1 VRVAFVCRNFNLRGG
16 VSRDAYLFARQLVEL
31 GADVHVYGNAQ
42 TSTPEAGMAFHGVP
56 TRRLFGSERLG
67 PPAEHGL
74 FAYRATQ
81 AIRRRRRDYDV
92 VYVTGT
98 EAWEQDAVRVHAVV
112 KAENRRWPERG
123 GRHFKAARARARL
136 GLLTRPQNVL
146 ERSIQRHQFRNRR
159 FRRLV
164 AATEEVRDDLCTMFR
179 VSAGDIDVLPYPI
192 DVEAIRTAPPAGVR
206 SSFRLGLDDVV
217 LLFLGND
224 FYRKGLDESVRVL
237 AQLPPNTHLV
247 VVGSGDTSRY
257 TRLSEQ
263 LGVAARVHF
272 AGATETPEG
281 FLKDADVFFLPTRE
295 DVWGIAL
302 IEAMAAGVP
311 VVTSAAAGASSIVR
325 EAGAGIVVD
334 DYETR
339 SFVEALRALVTDPER
354 RHSLGARGP
363 VAAGVFDARH
373 LAPRLVSALERAAHH
388 T

>member
-1 VRVAFVCRNFNLRGG
+1 MRVAFVCQNFNLRGG
-16 VSRDAYLFARQLVEL
+16 VSRDAYLFARHLIEL

-42 TSTPEAGMAFHGVP
+42 TSTPTAGVTFHGVP

-67 PPAEHGL
+67 PTSEHGL

-92 VYVTGT
+92 VYVTGA

-136 GLLTRPQNVL
+136 GLLTRPQNML
-146 ERSIQRHQFRNRR
+146 ERSIQRHQFRDRR

-164 AATEEVRDDLCTMFR
+164 AVTEEVRDDLCTMYR
-179 VSAGDIDVLPYPI
+179 VSAADIDVLPCPI
-192 DVEAIRTAPPAGVR
+192 DLEAIRAAPQAGVR
-206 SSFRLGLDDVV
+206 SSFGLEVDDVV

-237 AQLPPNTHLV
+237 AHLPPNTHLV
-247 VVGSGDTSRY
+247 VVGSGDTSAY
-257 TRLSEQ
+257 ARLSEQ

-281 FLKDADVFFLPTRE
+281 FVKDADVLFLPTRE

-302 IEAMAAGVP
+302 VEAMAAGVP
-311 VVTSAAAGASSIVR
+311 VVTSAAAGASSVVR
-325 EAGAGIVVD
+325 EAGAGVVVD
-334 DYETR
+334 DYATCA
-339 SFVEALRALVTDPER
+339 FVEALRAVVTDPDQ

-363 VAAGVFDARH
+363 AGAAVFDARR
-373 LAPRLVSALERAAHH
+373 LAPRLVSTLERAAHDA
-388 T
+388 